1 MWQAG
6 CCLVAMVTGR
16 RPWRA
21 MYPDCKDRRP
31 DVRAYI
37 QHYQREMVNI
47 NLYNYINY
55 LTNV

>member
-21 MYPDCKDRRP
+21 VYPDCKDRRP

-37 QHYQREMVNI
+37 QHYQREMVII
-47 NLYNYINY
+47 NLY
-55 LTNV
+55 T